1 MSGATGFGSGGT
13 SLVTQVGPP
22 ISGKSCNTSDPGVDF
37 SLNLDS
43 AFTQCRRVRHS
54 YIGSPPPNDLHTETM
69 CSAAITKR
77 FNLSLPPPVLG
88 YFHVERRWTYPRYR
102 DSFLE
107 GPRSS
112 SSLGTLYIPMWRTL
126 YQKMAIN
133 TSSNFRQR
141 TANGEVH
148 RRHPWLDL
156 RSIPT
161 TNSPHHHNTRQDTS
175 DRQPSHSDSSF
186 LFFRFVRFVRVKQSS
201 FGLPGKILLY
211 PFPSFFL
218 SKGDLAISTAASK
231 SPATPENSPSSTH
244 PRTRHG

>member
-1 MSGATGFGSGGT
+1 
-13 SLVTQVGPP
+13 
-22 ISGKSCNTSDPGVDF
+22 
-37 SLNLDS
+37 LNLDS

-88 YFHVERRWTYPRYR
+88 YFHVERWWTYPRYR
-102 DSFLE
+102 DLFLE
-107 GPRSS
+107 EPRSS

-126 YQKMAIN
+126 YQKMAIR

-141 TANGEVH
+141 IANGEVH

-175 DRQPSHSDSSF
+175 DCQPSHSDSFFSVSF
-186 LFFRFVRFVRVKQSS
+186 VSFVSNRAPLGYPGRFYSVVDGCMDFERSHALFEHSCYPCVFQAPLFWY
-201 FGLPGKILLY
+201 LIPGR
-211 PFPSFFL
+211 
-218 SKGDLAISTAASK
+218 AA
-231 SPATPENSPSSTH
+231 
-244 PRTRHG
+244 